1 MDIQVNKFYQNLG
14 KLFYAVAASDSVV
27 RKDEFEALKKVVSTH
42 WLSVDDVKDEFG
54 EEAPYQ
60 IEIVF
65 DFLHASKFE
74 DHAHD
79 FVKDFGEFKSANQE
93 LFSAKVDRTIWRTCI
108 SIADAFYGKN
118 QKEKEILAVIKTI
131 LLQD

>member
-14 KLFYAVAASDSVV
+14 KLFYAVAASDAVV
-27 RKDEFEALKKVVSTH
+27 RKDEYEALKKVVSSH
-42 WLSVDDVKDEFG
+42 WLSLDDVTDEFG
-54 EEAPYQ
+54 GDASYQ

-65 DFLHASKFE
+65 DFLYASKFE
-74 DHAHD
+74 DHALD
-79 FVKDFGEFKSANQE
+79 FVKDFEEFKTTNQE

-118 QKEKEILAVIKTI
+118 QKEKEILAMIKTV